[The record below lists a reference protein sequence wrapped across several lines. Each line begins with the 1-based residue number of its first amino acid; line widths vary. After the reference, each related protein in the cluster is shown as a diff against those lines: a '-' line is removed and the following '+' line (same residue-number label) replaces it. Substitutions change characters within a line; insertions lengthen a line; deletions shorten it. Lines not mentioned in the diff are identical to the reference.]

1 MPALEVQNLRYY
13 YRTRRG
19 PVKAVDDISFSIEPG
34 KTTAIVGESGCG
46 KTSTANA
53 VLRLLPRNVETY
65 DGHVFLDGQDIM
77 AYSNEEFR
85 QKVRWRGISMVFQ
98 GAMNSLSPT
107 TRCGYQVAEPLIV
120 HYDLEKEEALAAA
133 REGLRNVGLSE
144 EIANRYPHE
153 LSGGMKQRVVIAMA
167 LVMKP
172 KVVILDEP
180 TSALDVMTQA
190 NIINLL
196 KNLQREVRLA
206 YIFITHDLGLAS
218 ELADDV
224 AIMYAGKIVEIG
236 SAARVYPAP
245 QHPYTQKLIHSVP
258 LLRGESAPDF
268 IPGAPPDLTS
278 PPLGCRFHPRCPVS
292 FKLCGWSAADLQTY
306 FETYLR
312 TLGEGDG
319 KPLRG
324 AKFEPRDS
332 WKLVITPA
340 KSGAASEVVRQIRA
354 LIDSEGPRSAVLRAI
369 DDVQEKSGRA
379 VIKLFEARSPELLGE
394 DGQKAACWLLTDEGK
409 SYAAA

>member
-1 MPALEVQNLRYY
+1 VPALEVQNLRYH

-19 PVKAVDDISFSIEPG
+19 PVRAVDDISFSVEPG
-34 KTTAIVGESGCG
+34 KTIAIVGESGCG

-53 VLRLLPRNVETY
+53 ILRLLPRNVEEY
-65 DGHVFLDGQDIM
+65 EGKVLLDGQDVM
-77 AYSNEEFR
+77 QYSNEEFR

-107 TRCGYQVAEPLIV
+107 TRCGLQIAEPLIV
-120 HYDLEKEEALAAA
+120 HYDLEREEALAAA
-133 REGLRNVGLSE
+133 REGLKGVGLSE
-144 EIANRYPHE
+144 DVAKRFPHE

-167 LVMKP
+167 LVLKP

-196 KNLQREVRLA
+196 KNLQRDVRLA

-224 AIMYAGKIVEIG
+224 AIMYAGKIIEIG
-236 SAARVYPAP
+236 TAARIYPSP

-278 PPLGCRFHPRCPVS
+278 VPLGCRFHPRCPVS
-292 FKLCGWSAADLQTY
+292 FKICGWSASDLESFFALRARTEADPGIQ
-306 FETYLR
+306 
-312 TLGEGDG
+312 
-319 KPLRG
+319 KVS
-324 AKFEPRDS
+324 AKKFEPKDS
-332 WKLVITPA
+332 WKLVVTPKEGVAPADLAAEIQSLIAFEVA
-340 KSGAASEVVRQIRA
+340 KH
-354 LIDSEGPRSAVLRAI
+354 PVLRA
-369 DDVQEKSGRA
+369 VEKVHAGTSR
-379 VIKLFEARSPELLGE
+379 VLITLYEARAPELTG
-394 DGQKAACWLLTDEGK
+394 DNGQRASCWLLTEEGK
-409 SYAAA
+409 QYAAA